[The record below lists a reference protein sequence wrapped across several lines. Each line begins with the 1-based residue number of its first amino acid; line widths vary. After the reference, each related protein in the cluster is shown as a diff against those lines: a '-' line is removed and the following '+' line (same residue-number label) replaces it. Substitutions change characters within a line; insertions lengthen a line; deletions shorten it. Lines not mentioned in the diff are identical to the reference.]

1 MLKTTLVIVAAL
13 FTGAPHTPADPTFI
27 PLPDADVVAQLA
39 YLEISHGPS
48 GFEFTLAEKT
58 AVFVDLEFSGD
69 RHIRIGF

>member
-1 MLKTTLVIVAAL
+1 MMKTTLVIVAAFL
-13 FTGAPHTPADPTFI
+13 TGATHTPADPTFI

-39 YLEISHGPS
+39 YLEISHGQS

-58 AVFVDLEFSGD
+58 AVFFDLEFSGD